1 MSNGTANTDAVN
13 LSQLNGV
20 KTIAQNAQTAANNA
34 SSKADQALEKAESV
48 GGSIFACDI
57 STFSDAF
64 HITTKLLSMKT
75 GQPINIQIDFLKVNM
90 SESEIHGA
98 YNVNGIIQIL
108 GRIKLTGS
116 TIIRLSNSSGHSFKF
131 PIIHY
136 YAGPNVSQLM
146 SNNPK
151 ETADTVEFT
160 LGTSSDTGK
169 VYQGIVISGQEG
181 TPLYM
186 YAP

>member
-1 MSNGTANTDAVN
+1 MS
-13 LSQLNGV
+13 
-20 KTIAQNAQTAANNA
+20 K
-34 SSKADQALEKAESV
+34 
-48 GGSIFACDI
+48 
-57 STFSDAF
+57 
-64 HITTKLLSMKT
+64 
-75 GQPINIQIDFLKVNM
+75 
-90 SESEIHGA
+90 SEIHGA

-108 GRIKLTGS
+108 GRIMLTDS
-116 TIIRLSNSSGHSFKF
+116 TIIRLSNNSGHSFKF

-136 YAGPNVSQLM
+136 YAGPNDSQLM

-151 ETADTVEFT
+151 KTAGTVEFT